1 MTKIILNDMLIS
13 EDSVMGLFNFFGKS
27 NSSQPNRVQ
36 AQKNRD
42 EMKERLM
49 ATLTTNLSAHNFTKM
64 EIKEVFDI
72 IELAEADIQSLKDS
86 LVQIKQ
92 TSANPTAAILKIKK
106 EVEFIQQQMAADI
119 KTKIRQIKLRKQQFK
134 KERI

>member
-1 MTKIILNDMLIS
+1 
-13 EDSVMGLFNFFGKS
+13 MGLFKFFGKS
-27 NSSQPNRVQ
+27 NEDKPKQQLSQQTRN
-36 AQKNRD
+36 

-49 ATLTTNLSAHNFTKM
+49 KTLTENLSAHNFTKM

-72 IELAEADIQSLKDS
+72 VELAEADIQNLKESL
-86 LVQIKQ
+86 LQIKL
-92 TSANPTAAILKIKK
+92 TSSNPTAAILKIKK

-134 KERI
+134 KERL